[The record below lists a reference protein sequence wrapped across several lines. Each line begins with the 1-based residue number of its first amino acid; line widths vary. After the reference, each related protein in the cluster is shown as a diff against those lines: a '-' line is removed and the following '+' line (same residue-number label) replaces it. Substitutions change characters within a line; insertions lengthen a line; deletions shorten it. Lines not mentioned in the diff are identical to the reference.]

1 MKCSMMC
8 KRCSLLAL
16 ALCLALLLALP
27 AGAEEAREPFLPDG
41 SGELLLVHADHLSDE
56 AARQVEHLVTM
67 ASAMGKVMD
76 FGTQSQCVDA
86 LAEYGYVILYDLDT
100 VDETFGAALK
110 RADTEVMALG
120 GATLEQYLTVIGR
133 TGRIRD
139 TEPQKNGTLTYTFP
153 TGRSVTGIVSWQ
165 RLFSLRTDGYE
176 SGVIQAGD
184 GSYPFC
190 CQVAG
195 ARFVP
200 LTDLDS
206 PEVRAAL
213 MQEITQWMWPY
224 QDRPREYAQ
233 VLVLDSVYPFM
244 PAEQLLDIID
254 QVEALSIPYVISIM
268 PLSDNY
274 EYPAMTQFCQVLA
287 YAQSRGAAIILHAPI
302 IRKEAESA
310 QELSEKLTDMMKV
323 YMDNGVY
330 PVGIEAPYSWLN
342 REPYLTALES
352 FGTVF
357 VYEDGTGHGFD
368 IDSHTSL
375 ISRQGH
381 RLIYPRI
388 DANQEGIAQA
398 GAVYADCGS
407 ESETFL
413 RYAGTARTAGAD
425 FRDLRD
431 LDHQVRL
438 NDCSLTYQNR
448 TVYVDGVMRDTHF
461 QPKVYDTQFDFHR
474 GALDRMSVDL
484 HNQNQVLLAGVLV
497 LLVIFLSSI
506 VYARHRMR
514 RRFLS
519 EQGGKEE
526 SK

>member
-1 MKCSMMC
+1 MKCSMTC
-8 KRCSLLAL
+8 KRFFLLAL
-16 ALCLALLLALP
+16 TLCLALLLAAP
-27 AGAEEAREPFLPDG
+27 AAAEPFLPDG
-41 SGELLLVHADHLSDE
+41 SGDLLLVHGDRLTDE
-56 AARQVEHLVTM
+56 AIGQVEQLVTM
-67 ASAMGKVMD
+67 ASAMGRVTD
-76 FGTQSQCVDA
+76 FGTQSQC
-86 LAEYGYVILYDLDT
+86 AEAVGKYDHVLLYDLDT
-100 VDETFGAALK
+100 MDEAFGTALK
-110 RADTEVMALG
+110 QADAAVMVLG
-120 GATLEQYLTVIGR
+120 GSTLGQYLAAIGR
-133 TGRIRD
+133 TGLIREE
-139 TEPQKNGTLTYTFP
+139 EPQKNGTLTYTLS
-153 TGRSVTGIVSWQ
+153 TGRSVTGIVSWE

-176 SGVIQAGD
+176 SGAIQAGS

-190 CQVAG
+190 SQVAG

-200 LTDLDS
+200 VTDLSS
-206 PEVRAAL
+206 PAVQAAL
-213 MQEITQWMWPY
+213 AQEVTRWIQPD
-224 QDRPREYAQ
+224 QENLVNHAGF
-233 VLVLDSVYPFM
+233 LVLDSVYPFM
-244 PAEQLLDIID
+244 PADQLLDIIE
-254 QVEALSIPYVISIM
+254 QAEGMSIPYVISVM
-268 PLSDNY
+268 PLNANR

-302 IRKEAESA
+302 IRREAESA

-413 RYAGTARTAGAD
+413 RYAGTARTAGAA

-448 TVYVDGVMRDTHF
+448 MVYVDGVMRDTHF

>member
-1 MKCSMMC
+1 MKCSMTC
-8 KRCSLLAL
+8 KRFSLLAL
-16 ALCLALLLALP
+16 TLCLALLLAAP
-27 AGAEEAREPFLPDG
+27 AAAEPFLPDG
-41 SGELLLVHADHLSDE
+41 SGDLLLVHGDRLTDE
-56 AARQVEHLVTM
+56 AVGQVEQLVTM
-67 ASAMGKVMD
+67 ASAMGRVTD
-76 FGTQSQCVDA
+76 FGTQSQC
-86 LAEYGYVILYDLDT
+86 AEVLGEYDHVLLYDLDAM
-100 VDETFGAALK
+100 DEVFGAALEQ
-110 RADTEVMALG
+110 ADAAVMILG
-120 GATLEQYLTVIGR
+120 GSTLEQYLTAIGR
-133 TGRIRD
+133 TGLIRGE
-139 TEPQKNGTLTYTFP
+139 EPQKNGTLTYTLS
-153 TGRSVTGIVSWQ
+153 TGRSVTGIVSWE

-176 SGVIQAGD
+176 SGAIQTFS

-190 CQVAG
+190 SQVAG

-200 LTDLDS
+200 VTDLSS
-206 PEVRAAL
+206 PAVRAAL
-213 MQEITQWMWPY
+213 TQEIIRWIQPD
-224 QDRPREYAQ
+224 QENLVNHAGF
-233 VLVLDSVYPFM
+233 LVLDSVYPFM
-244 PAEQLLDIID
+244 SADQLLDIIE
-254 QVEALSIPYVISIM
+254 QAEEMSVPYVISVM
-268 PLSDNY
+268 PLSANR

-330 PVGIEAPYSWLN
+330 PVGIETPYSWLN
-342 REPYLTALES
+342 REPYLTALEG
-352 FGTVF
+352 FGTVL

-388 DANQEGIAQA
+388 DPNQEGIAQA
-398 GAVYADCGS
+398 GVVYADCGS

-413 RYAGTARTAGAD
+413 RYAGAARTAGAA

-438 NDCSLTYQNR
+438 DDCSLTYQNR

-461 QPKVYDTQFDFHR
+461 QPKAYDTQFDFHR

-526 SK
+526 SE